1 MDRDGECDI
10 VQNKALYFPMESY
23 RHVGSNSG
31 DSSRYQQLPTRS
43 DLNQPDAVAE
53 CGGILPTGTR
63 ETDNILS
70 GARVDSSSAS
80 SSSDGDNDYTDSC
93 SSSDCSSSSWGYVW
107 FDLIVLFGV
116 VTLTHSLCCILIVLK
131 AFQNGNLILTLKGSC
146 FTSSSAATCTLPVL
160 LMDPRRGRPTQKND
174 KRCWRRRRKV
184 KIKIKH
190 ALASD
195 LLCRYCVAD

>member
-1 MDRDGECDI
+1 MIREKKHKHILDRDGECDI

-63 ETDNILS
+63 GADNILS

-93 SSSDCSSSSWGYVW
+93 SSSVLLLGGT
-107 FDLIVLFGV
+107 FDLILLYCLVLYLSRTHCV
-116 VTLTHSLCCILIVLK
+116 V
-131 AFQNGNLILTLKGSC
+131 
-146 FTSSSAATCTLPVL
+146 SS
-160 LMDPRRGRPTQKND
+160 
-174 KRCWRRRRKV
+174 
-184 KIKIKH
+184 
-190 ALASD
+190 
-195 LLCRYCVAD
+195 